1 MLNQNSFRYS
11 AAIEALIE
19 KHANEGNDSMWS
31 IWRERQVNRNAY
43 GGNYSFV
50 LGRTADK
57 DKPFYLNFESA
68 FEGFAAH
75 APYTLVTGMTGSGKS
90 SFLRNLILD
99 IAITNTPDLA
109 AIKVFDPNG
118 GWAFESLKGLHR
130 MRVETNIETAKS
142 YLEGITKSI
151 QAHEQLFETLGVKT
165 LEECNKVL
173 GLKKRLLRTF
183 VIIDE
188 VAVWMIDDDFKAKL
202 LNALEAISTK
212 GWSTG
217 YHLILVTQWPD
228 PRVLPKEV
236 RDHFGNRIS
245 LKLPTAEMSEYAL
258 GIKGAEELTDLGHML
273 AVLAGEPKPIN
284 CWVPWLSDEDAERM
298 AAQLDAPLFRVSVR
312 EGLNIKA
319 LFTYL
324 AVTLQKKFLSSLN
337 SLPLGA
343 DAFFV
348 GNSEDR
354 IEERS
359 VSETARSATAQAQQ
373 GGRCEVA

>member
-1 MLNQNSFRYS
+1 MLNKNSFRYS

-31 IWRERQVNRNAY
+31 VWRERQVNRNAY

-130 MRVETNIETAKS
+130 MRVESNLETAKN

-188 VAVWMIDDDFKAKL
+188 VAVWMIDDDFKEKL
-202 LNALEAISTK
+202 LRALDAISNK

-217 YHLILVTQWPD
+217 YHLILTTQWPD

-245 LKLPTAEMSEYAL
+245 LKLPTAEVSEYAL
-258 GIKGAEELTDLGHML
+258 GIKGAESLTDLVHML
-273 AVLAGEPKPIN
+273 AVLAGEPNPIY

-298 AAQLDAPLFRVSVR
+298 VTAIRV
-312 EGLNIKA
+312 A
-319 LFTYL
+319 
-324 AVTLQKKFLSSLN
+324 
-337 SLPLGA
+337 
-343 DAFFV
+343 
-348 GNSEDR
+348 EDR
-354 IEERS
+354 
-359 VSETARSATAQAQQ
+359 
-373 GGRCEVA
+373 

>member
-19 KHANEGNDSMWS
+19 KHANEGTDSMWS

-217 YHLILVTQWPD
+217 YHMILETQWPD

-298 AAQLDAPLFRVSVR
+298 VTAIRV
-312 EGLNIKA
+312 A
-319 LFTYL
+319 
-324 AVTLQKKFLSSLN
+324 
-337 SLPLGA
+337 
-343 DAFFV
+343 
-348 GNSEDR
+348 EDR
-354 IEERS
+354 
-359 VSETARSATAQAQQ
+359 
-373 GGRCEVA
+373 

>member
-1 MLNQNSFRYS
+1 
-11 AAIEALIE
+11 
-19 KHANEGNDSMWS
+19 
-31 IWRERQVNRNAY
+31 
-43 GGNYSFV
+43 
-50 LGRTADK
+50 
-57 DKPFYLNFESA
+57 
-68 FEGFAAH
+68 
-75 APYTLVTGMTGSGKS
+75 MTGSGKS

-217 YHLILVTQWPD
+217 YHLILATQWPD

-298 AAQLDAPLFRVSVR
+298 VTAIRV
-312 EGLNIKA
+312 A
-319 LFTYL
+319 
-324 AVTLQKKFLSSLN
+324 
-337 SLPLGA
+337 
-343 DAFFV
+343 
-348 GNSEDR
+348 EDR
-354 IEERS
+354 
-359 VSETARSATAQAQQ
+359 
-373 GGRCEVA
+373 

>member
-1 MLNQNSFRYS
+1 
-11 AAIEALIE
+11 
-19 KHANEGNDSMWS
+19 
-31 IWRERQVNRNAY
+31 
-43 GGNYSFV
+43 
-50 LGRTADK
+50 
-57 DKPFYLNFESA
+57 
-68 FEGFAAH
+68 
-75 APYTLVTGMTGSGKS
+75 MTGSGKS

-142 YLEGITKSI
+142 YLDGITKSI
-151 QAHEQLFETLGVKT
+151 EAHERLFETLGVKT

-188 VAVWMIDDDFKAKL
+188 VAVWMIDDDFKEKL
-202 LNALEAISTK
+202 LRALNAISNK

-217 YHLILVTQWPD
+217 YHLILATQWPD

-258 GIKGAEELTDLGHML
+258 GIKGAESLTDLGHML
-273 AVLAGEPKPIN
+273 AVLAGEPSPIY

-298 AAQLDAPLFRVSVR
+298 VTAIRV
-312 EGLNIKA
+312 A
-319 LFTYL
+319 
-324 AVTLQKKFLSSLN
+324 
-337 SLPLGA
+337 
-343 DAFFV
+343 
-348 GNSEDR
+348 EDR
-354 IEERS
+354 
-359 VSETARSATAQAQQ
+359 
-373 GGRCEVA
+373 

>member
-1 MLNQNSFRYS
+1 MLAYTYIEHGKFELREKPEPEITD
-11 AAIEALIE
+11 ARDAIVRVTLGSICTSDLHI
-19 KHANEGNDSMWS
+19 KHGSVPRAVPGITVGHEMVGVVEEVGAEVTSVSPGD
-31 IWRERQVNRNAY
+31 RVTVNVETFCGECFFCHHGYVN
-43 GGNYSFV
+43 NC
-50 LGRTADK
+50 T
-57 DKPFYLNFESA
+57 
-68 FEGFAAH
+68 
-75 APYTLVTGMTGSGKS
+75 
-90 SFLRNLILD
+90 
-99 IAITNTPDLA
+99 
-109 AIKVFDPNG
+109 DPNG

-130 MRVETNIETAKS
+130 MRVETSIETAKS

-217 YHLILVTQWPD
+217 YHLILATQWPD

-298 AAQLDAPLFRVSVR
+298 VTAIRV
-312 EGLNIKA
+312 A
-319 LFTYL
+319 
-324 AVTLQKKFLSSLN
+324 
-337 SLPLGA
+337 
-343 DAFFV
+343 
-348 GNSEDR
+348 EDR
-354 IEERS
+354 
-359 VSETARSATAQAQQ
+359 
-373 GGRCEVA
+373 

>member
-1 MLNQNSFRYS
+1 M
-11 AAIEALIE
+11 
-19 KHANEGNDSMWS
+19 K
-31 IWRERQVNRNAY
+31 
-43 GGNYSFV
+43 
-50 LGRTADK
+50 
-57 DKPFYLNFESA
+57 
-68 FEGFAAH
+68 
-75 APYTLVTGMTGSGKS
+75 GSGKS
-90 SFLRNLILD
+90 SFMRNLILD

-217 YHLILVTQWPD
+217 YHLILATQWPD

-298 AAQLDAPLFRVSVR
+298 VTAIRV
-312 EGLNIKA
+312 A
-319 LFTYL
+319 
-324 AVTLQKKFLSSLN
+324 
-337 SLPLGA
+337 
-343 DAFFV
+343 
-348 GNSEDR
+348 EDR
-354 IEERS
+354 
-359 VSETARSATAQAQQ
+359 
-373 GGRCEVA
+373 

>member
-1 MLNQNSFRYS
+1 MLNKNNIRYS

-19 KHANEGNDSMWS
+19 KHAGEGNDSMWS
-31 IWRERQVNRNAY
+31 VWRERQINRNAY

-130 MRVETNIETAKS
+130 MRVESNIETAKS
-142 YLEGITKSI
+142 YLDGITKSI

-188 VAVWMIDDDFKAKL
+188 VAVWMIDDDFKEKL
-202 LNALEAISTK
+202 LRALDMLFPTRA
-212 GWSTG
+212 GA
-217 YHLILVTQWPD
+217 
-228 PRVLPKEV
+228 
-236 RDHFGNRIS
+236 RDTI
-245 LKLPTAEMSEYAL
+245 
-258 GIKGAEELTDLGHML
+258 
-273 AVLAGEPKPIN
+273 
-284 CWVPWLSDEDAERM
+284 
-298 AAQLDAPLFRVSVR
+298 
-312 EGLNIKA
+312 
-319 LFTYL
+319 
-324 AVTLQKKFLSSLN
+324 
-337 SLPLGA
+337 
-343 DAFFV
+343 
-348 GNSEDR
+348 
-354 IEERS
+354 
-359 VSETARSATAQAQQ
+359 
-373 GGRCEVA
+373 

>member
-1 MLNQNSFRYS
+1 MLNKNNLRYS

-19 KHANEGNDSMWS
+19 KHSQEGNDSMWS
-31 IWRERQVNRNAY
+31 IWRERQVNRNEY

-50 LGRTADK
+50 LGRRADT
-57 DKPFYLNFESA
+57 DKPLYLNFESA
-68 FEGFAAH
+68 FEGSPAN

-99 IAITNTPDLA
+99 IAMTNSPDLA

-130 MRVETNIETAKS
+130 MRVETTIETTKS

-151 QAHEQLFETLGVKT
+151 AAHEQLFETLGVKT

-173 GLKKRLLRTF
+173 GLKKRILRTF

-188 VAVWMIDDDFKAKL
+188 IAVWLIDDDFKAKL
-202 LNALEAISTK
+202 IEALEAISNK

-217 YHLILVTQWPD
+217 YHLVLATQWPD
-228 PRVLPKEV
+228 PRVLPREI
-236 RDHFGNRIS
+236 RDYFGNRIS

-258 GIKGAEELTDLGHML
+258 GIKGAESLTELGHML
-273 AVLAGEPKPIN
+273 AVLGNESAPIN

-298 AAQLDAPLFRVSVR
+298 VTAIRV
-312 EGLNIKA
+312 A
-319 LFTYL
+319 
-324 AVTLQKKFLSSLN
+324 
-337 SLPLGA
+337 
-343 DAFFV
+343 
-348 GNSEDR
+348 EDR
-354 IEERS
+354 
-359 VSETARSATAQAQQ
+359 
-373 GGRCEVA
+373 

>member
-1 MLNQNSFRYS
+1 M
-11 AAIEALIE
+11 
-19 KHANEGNDSMWS
+19 
-31 IWRERQVNRNAY
+31 
-43 GGNYSFV
+43 
-50 LGRTADK
+50 
-57 DKPFYLNFESA
+57 
-68 FEGFAAH
+68 
-75 APYTLVTGMTGSGKS
+75 
-90 SFLRNLILD
+90 ILD

-142 YLEGITKSI
+142 YLDGITKSI
-151 QAHEQLFETLGVKT
+151 EAHERLFETLGVKT

-188 VAVWMIDDDFKAKL
+188 VAVWMIDDDFKEKL
-202 LNALEAISTK
+202 LRALNAISNK

-217 YHLILVTQWPD
+217 YHLILATQWPD

-258 GIKGAEELTDLGHML
+258 GIKGAESLTDLGHML
-273 AVLAGEPKPIN
+273 AVLAGEPSPIY

-298 AAQLDAPLFRVSVR
+298 VTAIRV
-312 EGLNIKA
+312 A
-319 LFTYL
+319 
-324 AVTLQKKFLSSLN
+324 
-337 SLPLGA
+337 
-343 DAFFV
+343 
-348 GNSEDR
+348 EDR
-354 IEERS
+354 
-359 VSETARSATAQAQQ
+359 
-373 GGRCEVA
+373 

>member
-1 MLNQNSFRYS
+1 
-11 AAIEALIE
+11 
-19 KHANEGNDSMWS
+19 
-31 IWRERQVNRNAY
+31 
-43 GGNYSFV
+43 
-50 LGRTADK
+50 
-57 DKPFYLNFESA
+57 
-68 FEGFAAH
+68 
-75 APYTLVTGMTGSGKS
+75 
-90 SFLRNLILD
+90 
-99 IAITNTPDLA
+99 
-109 AIKVFDPNG
+109 
-118 GWAFESLKGLHR
+118 

-151 QAHEQLFETLGVKT
+151 QAHEQLFETLAVKT

-217 YHLILVTQWPD
+217 YHLILATQWPD

-273 AVLAGEPKPIN
+273 AVLAGEPKPIT

-298 AAQLDAPLFRVSVR
+298 VTAIRV
-312 EGLNIKA
+312 A
-319 LFTYL
+319 
-324 AVTLQKKFLSSLN
+324 
-337 SLPLGA
+337 
-343 DAFFV
+343 
-348 GNSEDR
+348 EDR
-354 IEERS
+354 
-359 VSETARSATAQAQQ
+359 
-373 GGRCEVA
+373 

>member
-1 MLNQNSFRYS
+1 
-11 AAIEALIE
+11 
-19 KHANEGNDSMWS
+19 
-31 IWRERQVNRNAY
+31 
-43 GGNYSFV
+43 
-50 LGRTADK
+50 
-57 DKPFYLNFESA
+57 
-68 FEGFAAH
+68 
-75 APYTLVTGMTGSGKS
+75 MTGSGKS

-130 MRVETNIETAKS
+130 MRVETSIETAKS

-217 YHLILVTQWPD
+217 YHLILATQWPD

-298 AAQLDAPLFRVSVR
+298 VTAIRV
-312 EGLNIKA
+312 A
-319 LFTYL
+319 
-324 AVTLQKKFLSSLN
+324 
-337 SLPLGA
+337 
-343 DAFFV
+343 
-348 GNSEDR
+348 EDR
-354 IEERS
+354 
-359 VSETARSATAQAQQ
+359 
-373 GGRCEVA
+373 